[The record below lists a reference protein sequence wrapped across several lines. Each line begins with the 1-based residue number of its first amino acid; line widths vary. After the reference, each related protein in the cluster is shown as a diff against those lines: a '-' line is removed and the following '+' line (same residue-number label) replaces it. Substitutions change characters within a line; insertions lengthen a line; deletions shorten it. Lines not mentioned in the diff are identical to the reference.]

1 MDAGLLSSVHVGFAP
16 LVIGYQGAVPSFG
29 SAPQCGG
36 GAVVAGRTTLGNGAI
51 LEPFAVLRA
60 DGHFIEV
67 GDRLY
72 LGERSSVHI
81 AHNTLPARMG
91 SDVTVG
97 NNSVV
102 HACTIG
108 DHCAMGHGVVVLDGA
123 TIGEGSVVADGSV
136 VFSRTVLPPGSW
148 CEGSPAVAVRP
159 LAAGELEAAHD
170 RIRSRAGAA
179 ACSAHVPLVQPQTT
193 PGYLAPTACVT
204 GAGTLTIEEGGSVWF
219 GCVLELG
226 RTGISIAAG
235 ANVQDNSILRCV
247 EGAIMVDRNATIGHN
262 VTMQDCTVGES
273 ALVGMGSILAP
284 GTVVMRHA
292 MVAAGS
298 RTEPGQVLESDW
310 LWAGSP
316 ARPVSK
322 MRERWNE
329 LIARTACTYRNYAAE
344 FASQQVLSLERSTKT

>member
-81 AHNTLPARMG
+81 AHDTLPARMG

-97 NNSVV
+97 KNSVV

-108 DHCAMGHGVVVLDGA
+108 DHCAIGHGVVVLDGA

-179 ACSAHVPLVQPQTT
+179 ACSAHVPLVQAETT
-193 PGYLAPTACVT
+193 RGYLAPTVSVM
-204 GAGTLTIEEGGSVWF
+204 GAGTLTIEEGGSAWF
-219 GCVLELG
+219 GGVLDLG
-226 RTGISIAAG
+226 RSGITIAEG
-235 ANVQDNSILRCV
+235 ANVQDNSILHCV
-247 EGAIMVDRNATIGHN
+247 ERAITVGRNATIGHN
-262 VTMQDCTVGES
+262 VLMVDCTIGES
-273 ALVGMGSILAP
+273 ALVGMGSTLAP
-284 GTVVMRHA
+284 GTVVMPDA
-292 MVAAGS
+292 MVAAGT
-298 RTEPGQVLESDW
+298 RTEPGQVLESNW
-310 LWAGSP
+310 LWAGRP

-322 MRERWNE
+322 MNARWTD
-329 LIARTACTYRNYAAE
+329 LIARTASTYREYAAE
-344 FASQQVLSLERSTKT
+344 YAAQWQSSAPRTKT